1 MSARKPRYLT
11 MSARNEKTAEAQIGT
26 NSKAVFVKVF
36 AEYGAMPSTAA
47 EAKEALYDMF
57 CPDTGMPDPTK
68 RAQIDALYPIAEGKP
83 FVWP

>member
-11 MSARNEKTAEAQIGT
+11 MYARNEKTAEAQIGT

-36 AEYGAMPSTAA
+36 GEYSAA